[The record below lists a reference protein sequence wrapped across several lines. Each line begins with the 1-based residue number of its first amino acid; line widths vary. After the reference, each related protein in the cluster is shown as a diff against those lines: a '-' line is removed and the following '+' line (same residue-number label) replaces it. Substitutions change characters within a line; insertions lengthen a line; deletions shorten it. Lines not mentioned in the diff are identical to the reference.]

1 MVNPLKSID
10 RLFATIAQI
19 IIMGYQHLLSPL
31 MRFFAIAPSPC
42 RYHPTCSQYGREA
55 FRQHPF
61 VFALSLTIR
70 RILRCHPLAK
80 GGYDPVPPP
89 APPESSKQ

>member
-1 MVNPLKSID
+1 MVNPIKVID
-10 RLFATIAQI
+10 KIFAVIAQFAI
-19 IIMGYQHLLSPL
+19 LGYRYILSPL

-42 RYHPTCSQYGREA
+42 RYEPTCSHYATEA

-61 VFALSLTIR
+61 VIALSLTIR

-89 APPESSKQ
+89 KDKS